1 MSSLPKHYRDLLFM
15 CPDSFNSQV
24 TRGQPL
30 TFSQPAHRGVVEKRP
45 RNTPPRHSQRKR
57 IAVPFQKAIVA
68 PPKEFISIWCFAR

>member
-30 TFSQPAHRGVVEKRP
+30 TFSQPAHRGAVEKWPHQRP
-45 RNTPPRHSQRKR
+45 RNKLPHQSERKH
-57 IAVPFQKAIVA
+57 IAIKSLKVVIDALKV
-68 PPKEFISIWCFAR
+68 S